1 MAPPGQ
7 CGHLDYGG
15 LRQSF
20 PLALQVA
27 RNQPFGA
34 VAFGARR
41 LDGAHKK
48 ALDCN
53 HLYVPPRAVLAPVF

>member
-27 RNQPFGA
+27 RNQPFSA
-34 VAFGARR
+34 VAFGAGR
-41 LDGAHKK
+41 LEGAHQK
-48 ALDCN
+48 ALDRSDL
-53 HLYVPPRAVLAPVF
+53 HVPA